1 MGKALN
7 KNVVR
12 EVKGIKDFKKEGD
25 VNRIRIKK
33 YPMALAYDDPR
44 DELRMVTAEVEL
56 HLVEELQNTR
66 QRQD

>member
-1 MGKALN
+1 MEKERN
-7 KNVVR
+7 KNVR

-25 VNRIRIKK
+25 INRIRIQK
-33 YPMALAYDDPR
+33 YPTALAFDDPR
-44 DELRMVTAEVEL
+44 KELRMVTGEVKL